1 MKSYSAFIGANG
13 TVELYAVTPVYFYLP
28 MIIHPWYLKCDD
40 SFRLCDAFQDT
51 VFHIFRMFFK
61 NRNKRTEYFFDSLE
75 EFLLMWISLFY
86 HCKNFIHIFTYPLF
100 IRYFF
105 KIN

>member
-1 MKSYSAFIGANG
+1 
-13 TVELYAVTPVYFYLP
+13 

-40 SFRLCDAFQDT
+40 SFRLCYAFQYT
-51 VFHIFRMFFK
+51 VFHIFWMFFK
-61 NRNKRTEYFFDSLE
+61 NRNKLTEYFFDSLE

-86 HCKNFIHIFTYPLF
+86 HCNNFIHIFTYPLF

-105 KIN
+105 KIYYVHQCILLLYLISEIIIVLI